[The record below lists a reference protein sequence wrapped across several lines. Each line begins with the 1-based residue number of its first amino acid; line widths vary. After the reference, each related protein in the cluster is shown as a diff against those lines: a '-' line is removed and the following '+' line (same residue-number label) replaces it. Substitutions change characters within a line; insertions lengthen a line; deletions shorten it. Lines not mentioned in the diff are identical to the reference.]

1 MITFLPDTNVWKHIS
16 KDEVLTPKFEK
27 AMAAGDKFL
36 IGPPALIELV
46 RGLVRG
52 GAERFSEDQR
62 MFAWMRNKKC
72 EILDLTRP
80 FMARVLRTNLPANSG
95 VFPAH
100 YAQLIEMVVSSATFD
115 EFVQHCNAG
124 GSVWKD
130 IESLDQIHEGQ
141 VEKELRALEDLAKQ
155 GVSLDVPARLA
166 STFGAPG
173 CRPIPIVVRRRF
185 SAAIEYLETS
195 VRKVAQGAKPRKN
208 DRGLYVDWQLLMYL
222 AIPDIRFLTNEDFS
236 GEISQSPQK
245 HRIVKPNALV

>member
-95 VFPAH
+95 VFTAH
-100 YAQLIEMVVSSATFD
+100 YAQLIE
-115 EFVQHCNAG
+115 
-124 GSVWKD
+124 
-130 IESLDQIHEGQ
+130 
-141 VEKELRALEDLAKQ
+141 
-155 GVSLDVPARLA
+155 
-166 STFGAPG
+166 
-173 CRPIPIVVRRRF
+173 
-185 SAAIEYLETS
+185 
-195 VRKVAQGAKPRKN
+195 
-208 DRGLYVDWQLLMYL
+208 
-222 AIPDIRFLTNEDFS
+222 
-236 GEISQSPQK
+236 
-245 HRIVKPNALV
+245 